1 MTFDTLASQETIAK
15 VTTNLM
21 GKGYIVTTVPSSQ
34 EALETIKALIPAGA
48 SVMNGSSKTLEQIGY
63 IDYLKTEA
71 HSWDNLHVKI
81 VAEQDPQKQE
91 LLRRQSVLS
100 DYYIG
105 SVHALVENGEFV
117 VASNTGSQLPHIVY
131 TSPNLIFVVS
141 TKKIVPTLDEALK
154 RLEEYVIPLEDE
166 NMKTKYGMGTQLSKL
181 AIIKAESPFST
192 RNVHFLLV
200 QENLGF

>member
-34 EALETIKALIPAGA
+34 EALETIKTLIQAGA
-48 SVMNGSSKTLEQIGY
+48 SIMNGSSKTLEQIGY
-63 IDYLKTEA
+63 IDYLKSGD
-71 HSWDNLHVKI
+71 HPWNDLHAKI
-81 VAEQDPQKQE
+81 LAEQDPQKQE

>member
-71 HSWDNLHVKI
+71 HSWDNLHAKI

-154 RLEEYVIPLEDE
+154 RLKEYVIPLEDE

-200 QENLGF
+200 QEDLGF

>member
-34 EALETIKALIPAGA
+34 EALETIKTLIPAGA

-71 HSWDNLHVKI
+71 HSWDNLHAKI

-154 RLEEYVIPLEDE
+154 RLKEYVIPLEDE

>member
-71 HSWDNLHVKI
+71 HSWDNLHAKI

-200 QENLGF
+200 QEDLGF